1 MKGSTHAHP
10 YAVPRPRAPPLE
22 AALGR
27 EAVDD
32 EGAAPRGAVR
42 LVVDEALLGGNL
54 GCPEVDGA
62 VNREACEVSMLM
74 SPASHQS
81 DISQSPVISQSSV
94 STHRQ

>member
-42 LVVDEALLGGNL
+42 LAVDEALLG
-54 GCPEVDGA
+54 EHAAAA
-62 VNREACEVSMLM
+62 VAKADRPNNREACEFVPHRSSIKNINRHVSQY
-74 SPASHQS
+74 S
-81 DISQSPVISQSSV
+81 
-94 STHRQ
+94 